1 MNCDIC
7 ADYIYAHNWFPQD
20 NLKICEKCCF
30 EGSSES
36 APKTERNINNFDP
49 NNSMSKI
56 QEIKDEIA
64 ISVLL
69 KQYNNLSDIDIESSE
84 NPKRMKMLH
93 SMIRDLIKTSKI
105 NQRDT
110 IALLKQV
117 TLHTIM
123 SAVEEKMETME
134 EQDKKS
140 YQEEFK

>member
-1 MNCDIC
+1 MT
-7 ADYIYAHNWFPQD
+7 
-20 NLKICEKCCF
+20 
-30 EGSSES
+30 
-36 APKTERNINNFDP
+36 APKSERYINKVNST
-49 NNSMSKI
+49 NNMSKI

-64 ISVLL
+64 IGVLL

-84 NPKRMKMLH
+84 NPRRMKMLH
-93 SMIRDLIKTSKI
+93 SMIKDLIKTSNI
-105 NQRDT
+105 NQRDS
-110 IALLKQV
+110 IALLKQL

>member
-1 MNCDIC
+1 MTVPNTKR
-7 ADYIYAHNWFPQD
+7 Y
-20 NLKICEKCCF
+20 
-30 EGSSES
+30 
-36 APKTERNINNFDP
+36 INNFDP

-64 ISVLL
+64 IGVLL
-69 KQYNNLSDIDIESSE
+69 KQYNNLSDIDIENSQ

-93 SMIRDLIKTSKI
+93 SMIRDLIKTSEI
-105 NQRDT
+105 NQRDS

-123 SAVEEKMETME
+123 SAVEEKMEVME

-140 YQEEFK
+140 FQEEFK